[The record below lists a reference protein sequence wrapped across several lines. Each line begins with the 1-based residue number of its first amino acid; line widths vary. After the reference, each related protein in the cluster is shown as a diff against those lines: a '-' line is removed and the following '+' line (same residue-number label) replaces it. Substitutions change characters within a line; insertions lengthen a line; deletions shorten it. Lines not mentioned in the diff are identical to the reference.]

1 MSVLE
6 RIACFQGRR
15 DEVPN
20 QELAKHLVQTKDHAG
35 IQEIAANLWHKDV
48 NVRSDCLKVLY
59 EVGYLDP
66 TLIAGYAGDFLKL
79 LQSKSNRLVWGAMIT
94 LATIAG
100 LQADELFRHRAEIQ
114 QAMAAGSVIT
124 VDAAVKALA
133 TVASKTE
140 AYRQELFPHLL
151 RHLETCRPKDVPQH
165 AESMLI
171 AVDPSH
177 SAAFVAVLERRLPD
191 LSGSQAAR
199 VRKVIRAAKAAGS
212 R

>member
-6 RIACFQGRR
+6 HIAYFQNRR

-20 QELAKHLVQTKDHAG
+20 QELAKLLVETKDRTG
-35 IQEIAANLWHKDV
+35 IQEIAANLWHQDV

-66 TLIAGYAGDFLKL
+66 TLIADYAGDVLKL
-79 LQSKSNRLVWGAMIT
+79 LQSRNNRLVWGAMIALSTVAT
-94 LATIAG
+94 LK
-100 LQADELFRHRAEIQ
+100 ADDLFKHRTEIQ
-114 QAMAAGSVIT
+114 QAMAKGSVIT

-133 TVASKTE
+133 VVASKKD
-140 AYRQELFPHLL
+140 AYRAELFPHLL
-151 RHLETCRPKDVPQH
+151 QHLQSCRPKDVAQH
-165 AESMLI
+165 AESTLV

-177 SAAFVAVLERRLPD
+177 SAAFVAVLEKRLPD
-191 LSGSQAAR
+191 LSSSQAAR
-199 VRKVIRAAKAAGS
+199 VRKAIRTARAVGS